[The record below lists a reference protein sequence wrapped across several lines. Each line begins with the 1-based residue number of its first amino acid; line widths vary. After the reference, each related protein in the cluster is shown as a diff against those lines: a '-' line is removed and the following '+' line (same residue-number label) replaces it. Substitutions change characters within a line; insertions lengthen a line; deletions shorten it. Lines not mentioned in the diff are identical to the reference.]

1 MRSVITSLSAYPRI
15 RGAYRRALITA
26 LAALIIFSGMAAIAA
41 TQDVPYLGEPGAAVT
56 LFPKPERPAAG
67 IISPIWH
74 TAAERDAANEFGQV
88 TRLLGI
94 TPGMTVGDIGAGSGY
109 YTVRLS
115 RLVGPKG
122 RVIAEDITPEY
133 LAGLI
138 RAVRKHGLD
147 NVTIGR
153 GEPHDPRLPP
163 GSLDAALMVHMYH
176 EIARPYAFLYN
187 LIPALK
193 PGARLGIV
201 DLDEPISEHG
211 TPPALLRCELA
222 ALGFQQIGFHKL
234 KGVPAYLAMFT
245 APRADARGSP
255 SAIVPCR

>member
-1 MRSVITSLSAYPRI
+1 MLTAGLCIAVVMT
-15 RGAYRRALITA
+15 GAVAN
-26 LAALIIFSGMAAIAA
+26 AAA
-41 TQDVPYLGEPGAAVT
+41 QDIPHLGKPGAAVT

-94 TPGMTVGDIGAGSGY
+94 KPGMTVGDIGAGSGY

-133 LAGLI
+133 LAGL
-138 RAVRKHGLD
+138 VKTVHENGLG
-147 NVTIGR
+147 NVTVGR

-193 PGARLGIV
+193 PGARLGVV
-201 DLDEPISEHG
+201 DLDEPVSEHG